1 MSQTSI
7 DVYNPGRDITGRAA
21 SKVETSRFLAI
32 AGDVTAGVVA
42 VAHAAAGGR
51 VAGVAKYGAEAGE
64 LVGLARGNSRV
75 VRVAAGAS
83 ITAFTEV
90 EVGPDGKAVP
100 AAAGKVVGY
109 AITSATA
116 GSLAAISLA

>member
-7 DVYNPGRDITGRAA
+7 DVYNPGHDITGRAA
-21 SKVETSRFLAI
+21 TKVEASRFLAI
-32 AGDVTAGVVA
+32 TGNSASGVLTVGHA
-42 VAHAAAGGR
+42 VAGGR

-75 VRVAAGAS
+75 VRVVAASS
-83 ITAFTEV
+83 IAAFGDV
-90 EVGPDGKAVP
+90 EVGPDAKAVP
-100 AAAGKVVGY
+100 ATTGKVVGY